1 MVMSE
6 GQVLSTAFGRVLG
19 DRVGGVLR
27 YRGVPFAGRLDGAAR
42 WMPPSWPEPWDGVR
56 PALVNAAPVPQNPP
70 SYDEKGVAYHAYLN
84 GPRDTV
90 PVSEE
95 GLFLNLWTPSLD
107 PQARRPIMI
116 YIHGGGFEL
125 GSPSSPRTQGDR
137 LAAAGDVVVISAAHR
152 LNVPGYL
159 YLDEIS
165 GGKHRT
171 ANLGLLDLVHLLHWV
186 ADHASAF
193 GGDADNV
200 TLFGESGGGMKIS
213 ALTMMPAAR
222 GLFRRGICQAGVMA
236 PPARTGARF
245 GFLTPAQATERSLR
259 LIQGLGVDPTPQA
272 LGALDWRELLA
283 RNAELARPFDE
294 GPAYWRPVLDDRTL
308 SVAAYHDPAQALPV
322 DLLLGTTTHEGDFF
336 MNTYK
341 SFASSERLREEPGR
355 QGPAIVA
362 RYLERFG
369 NPEDAD
375 AQLIGDWVFRMPTLA
390 CADQRA
396 LAGRKTWLYQFDWRR
411 QQPPFRPTHGS
422 EGPFIFGT
430 GDVYGFCE
438 GAEEVPVVTAL
449 VQSVW
454 LSFARQGVPADAL
467 NGAWAPHVAGSNLAY
482 TLRCQATPETGLLA
496 PVRQTWLA
504 DAALPA

>member
-259 LIQGLGVDPTPQA
+259 LIRTAKRACQHNRQCPPALGDVRPRCCQPQRLQFGPRARRIFWHAKGADLHIKPARSCPLLAHGCRGFGLG
-272 LGALDWRELLA
+272 
-283 RNAELARPFDE
+283 
-294 GPAYWRPVLDDRTL
+294 
-308 SVAAYHDPAQALPV
+308 
-322 DLLLGTTTHEGDFF
+322 
-336 MNTYK
+336 
-341 SFASSERLREEPGR
+341 
-355 QGPAIVA
+355 
-362 RYLERFG
+362 
-369 NPEDAD
+369 
-375 AQLIGDWVFRMPTLA
+375 
-390 CADQRA
+390 
-396 LAGRKTWLYQFDWRR
+396 
-411 QQPPFRPTHGS
+411 
-422 EGPFIFGT
+422 
-430 GDVYGFCE
+430 
-438 GAEEVPVVTAL
+438 
-449 VQSVW
+449 
-454 LSFARQGVPADAL
+454 
-467 NGAWAPHVAGSNLAY
+467 
-482 TLRCQATPETGLLA
+482 
-496 PVRQTWLA
+496 
-504 DAALPA
+504 